1 MVALSNGRWA
11 VYDEWSSDQIMYRM
25 FATATSAELAA
36 RDYCEKHDVREAMRN
51 EGVVL

>member
-1 MVALSNGRWA
+1 MILECRGDIMS
-11 VYDEWSSDQIMYRM
+11 EWGATSPGIS
-25 FATATSAELAA
+25 TATSAELAA